1 MAIEDGVEVA
11 DFRGDGCDGEEG
23 GEEGL
28 ERKSMGIEDGG
39 GGKGESLTR
48 KVHCGTKI
56 ASRCR
61 RR

>member
-1 MAIEDGVEVA
+1 MDTYHG
-11 DFRGDGCDGEEG
+11 DGEEG